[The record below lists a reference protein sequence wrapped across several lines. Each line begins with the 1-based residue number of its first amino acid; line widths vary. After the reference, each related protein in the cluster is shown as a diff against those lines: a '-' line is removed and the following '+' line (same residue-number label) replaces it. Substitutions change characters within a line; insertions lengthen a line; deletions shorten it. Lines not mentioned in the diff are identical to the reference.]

1 MEKAI
6 GAVGVWACRDAA
18 AAALPATAA
27 PASSSSAKT
36 SPRTRRGL
44 PVVLR
49 ALRGGG
55 TSCVASGHPSRSSV
69 AAPAA
74 HNDDAQRCLKVTAA
88 GSPHLDLRCRLD
100 KVPVATTVSGL
111 KRLIEGKMG
120 GHPPPAAQRLVFGV
134 RELSDGEA
142 LEALAFPGEAAAG
155 GQGFGDFN
163 DFDDDAAAP
172 R

>member
-1 MEKAI
+1 MRFS
-6 GAVGVWACRDAA
+6 VV
-18 AAALPATAA
+18 LLVATAIA
-27 PASSSSAKT
+27 CGAA

-55 TSCVASGHPSRSSV
+55 ASGIASGHPSRSSV

-74 HNDDAQRCLKVTAA
+74 HNDDAQRCLKVTVLTAA
-88 GSPHLDLRCRLD
+88 GSPHLDLRCRLG

-111 KRLIEGKMG
+111 KRLIEEKMG

-134 RELSDGEA
+134 RELSDGET
-142 LEALAFPGEAAAG
+142 LEALAFPGAAAAG
-155 GQGFGDFN
+155 GQGFDDFN